1 MTSSSKLV
9 RLIFFVF
16 LISKYLYKLL
26 IFITGLDGGRGSLK
40 ICLTIQSGSNDDED
54 IDDPIK
60 SPEKRQ
66 RPGISASKFKYSGV
80 RKLIILSIVED
91 LPEDY
96 NNVKK
101 LMEALNLDEFTHVTV
116 ADHKLQNQLLGM
128 NAHGAT
134 HCCPYCEV

>member
-1 MTSSSKLV
+1 M
-9 RLIFFVF
+9 
-16 LISKYLYKLL
+16 
-26 IFITGLDGGRGSLK
+26 K
-40 ICLTIQSGSNDDED
+40 ICLTIHSAGSNNDEN
-54 IDDPIK
+54 DPIK
-60 SPEKRQ
+60 SPEKKNK
-66 RPGISASKFKYSGV
+66 PGFTASKFKDSGV